1 MSTSAFDSKAN
12 CQQHG
17 FVSASAFDSM
27 DNCHQAGPDALA
39 DPSADL
45 LPCVPFDS
53 MVNCQRIGTINVFA
67 FHRMAICQW
76 FRSVNAST
84 FDSMDNCHQAGR
96 RRHGGKHEE
105 EEEQR

>member
-1 MSTSAFDSKAN
+1 MARAEGELACQFDSRAN

-27 DNCHQAGPDALA
+27 DNCHQAEPDALA

-53 MVNCQRIGTINVFA
+53 MVNCQRLGTMF
-67 FHRMAICQW
+67 FCL
-76 FRSVNAST
+76 
-84 FDSMDNCHQAGR
+84 
-96 RRHGGKHEE
+96 
-105 EEEQR
+105 

>member
-1 MSTSAFDSKAN
+1 MYAENPRGARRMTVWRTVRPPKL
-12 CQQHG
+12 
-17 FVSASAFDSM
+17 
-27 DNCHQAGPDALA
+27 AG
-39 DPSADL
+39 ADL

-53 MVNCQRIGTINVFA
+53 MVNCQRFGTMHVFA
-67 FHRMAICQW
+67 FDSMAICQW
-76 FRSVNAST
+76 FGSVNAST